1 MLRSS
6 PALAPTDSHESARRS
21 DLEEELINLFAR
33 MGRIVGFPR
42 SFAEIYAILFA
53 SPEPMAMEQIIGRAG
68 LSQGAVSQ
76 GLRQLR
82 ALGAIQPVYVP
93 GDRRTFFNIE
103 DNLRKVAAGFL
114 KEQVLPQLEDWPDR
128 IERIGRICGDSDSKG
143 ESALSAR
150 VEKLRGWHQRISRS
164 TPELLQLIGKWS

>member
-1 MLRSS
+1 MLHS
-6 PALAPTDSHESARRS
+6 PQELAPLDEQKSARRS
-21 DLEEELINLFAR
+21 ELEEELINLFAR

-42 SFAEIYAILFA
+42 SFAEIYGILFA
-53 SPEPMAMEQIIGRAG
+53 SPEPLAMEQIIGRAG

-82 ALGAIQPVYVP
+82 ALGAIQPVYVT
-93 GDRRTFFNIE
+93 GDRRTFFDIE

-114 KEQVLPQLEDWPDR
+114 KEQILPQLEDWPDR
-128 IERIGRICGDSDSKG
+128 IERIGRICS
-143 ESALSAR
+143 ESGAEGNTSLGTR
-150 VEKLRGWHQRISRS
+150 IEKLRGWHQRISRS